1 MRKYLVGLVT
11 AMVAMASGAT
21 SYAADEEAFRDAFL
35 SGNLS
40 YDDVLARA
48 AEEGEVNWF
57 FWGGSQALN
66 TWVETSVSAAMA
78 ELGVK
83 LNVTHITNTR
93 DAVDLA
99 LAEKATGKGLG
110 EGSVDAIWING
121 ENFYTLAK
129 NDLLFGSFA
138 QLLPSSQYLFWDP
151 SDARSGANLF
161 DFGFPTESR
170 EMPWGAGQY
179 ICYIDTS
186 RLSASDAPTTFAEL
200 EAWLQDSPGRFTYIA
215 PPHFNGNT
223 FVQEVMYAHN
233 PDGTGHAPFMSSAE
247 SLGSAEIARLITPGF
262 EYLKRIEPNLLGGSD
277 PVYPKDQNVNETLVA
292 SGEVDMACRFGTSA
306 VHTGISNGTLP
317 PTTQNHLFPEGYM
330 IGNKNFIGIPGN
342 APHPAAALVLANV
355 LASPDSQISR
365 LETIGYEIGI
375 DAPKLSSTDLQ
386 RVADGMP
393 PLYGVTLEGLGNNK
407 VPDTNASLVDIIEG
421 VWMEYIERGDTSR
434 SLGQIVADVYNSK
447 YGS

>member
-1 MRKYLVGLVT
+1 MKYLISAVTGLLL
-11 AMVAMASGAT
+11 MMSGAV
-21 SYAADEEAFRDAFL
+21 SYGGDAKSFRTAFL
-35 SGNLS
+35 AGELS

-48 AEEGEVNWF
+48 ADEGAVNWF

-66 TWVETSVSAAMA
+66 TWVETSVSPALA
-78 ELGVK
+78 ELGIE

-99 LAEKATGKGLG
+99 LAEQSTGKGIG
-110 EGSVDAIWING
+110 SGSVDAIWING

-138 QLLPSSQYLFWDP
+138 QLLPSSAYLFWDP
-151 SDARSGANLF
+151 ADPRSGANLF
-161 DFGFPTESR
+161 DFGFPTEAR

-186 RLSASDAPTTFAEL
+186 RLSKSDAPGTFAEL
-200 EAWLQDSPGRFTYIA
+200 ESWLESNPGRFTYIA

-247 SLGSAEIARLITPGF
+247 SLGAAEITRLLTPGF

-317 PTTQNHLFPEGYM
+317 PTTENHIFPAGYM

-342 APHPAAALVLANV
+342 APHPAAALVLANH

-365 LETIGYEIGI
+365 LETIGWEIGI
-375 DAPKLSSTDLQ
+375 DAPKLSAADLQ

-393 PLYGVTLEGLGNNK
+393 PLYGVTLEELGNNK

-421 VWMEYIERGDTSR
+421 VWLEYIERGDTSR
-434 SLGQIVADVYNSK
+434 SIAQIVTDVYDAK
-447 YGS
+447 Y